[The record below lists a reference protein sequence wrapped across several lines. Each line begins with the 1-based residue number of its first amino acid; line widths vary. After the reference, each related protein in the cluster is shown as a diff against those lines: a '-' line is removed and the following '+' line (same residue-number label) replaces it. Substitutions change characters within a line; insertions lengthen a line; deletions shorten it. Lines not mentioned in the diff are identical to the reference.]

1 MAGLA
6 LGALGLA
13 SANQWQYVGLGL
25 MAIFLSPYIIPILML
40 PAGLFSY
47 FMTLYGN
54 AGLKGKEQIMFFLSI
69 AYVVAF
75 MTFWCAGI
83 FYYVTYAAQTQ
94 TLLATVFWGS
104 VVSAMPLLWWSSR
117 DRENLFIL
125 TLVETAQ
132 LAVIV
137 LALCRYFE
145 LVTSFWPMALVVAG
159 IVGGFTGVQ
168 ALCDQKPPQKTDA
181 SGS

>member
-13 SANQWQYVGLGL
+13 STNQWQYVGLGI
-25 MAIFLSPYIIPILML
+25 MAIFLSPYVIPILML

-54 AGLKGKEQIMFFLSI
+54 AGLKDKEQAMFFLST
-69 AYVVAF
+69 AYIVAF

-94 TLLATVFWGS
+94 TLLANVFWGA
-104 VVSAMPLLWWSSR
+104 VVSVMPLLWWSSR

-125 TLVETAQ
+125 TLAEIAQ

-137 LALCRYFE
+137 LVLCRYFE
-145 LVTSFWPMALVVAG
+145 LVTSFWPMALVVAS
-159 IVGGFTGVQ
+159 IVGGFTGLQ
-168 ALCDQKPPQKTDA
+168 ALHENKAPKKTD
-181 SGS
+181 GSPP